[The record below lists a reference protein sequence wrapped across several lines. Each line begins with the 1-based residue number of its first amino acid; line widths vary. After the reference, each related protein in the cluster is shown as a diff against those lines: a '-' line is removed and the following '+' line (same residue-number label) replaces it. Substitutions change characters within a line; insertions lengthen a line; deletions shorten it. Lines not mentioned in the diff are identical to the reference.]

1 MNKFFLI
8 RFSFLNIQSLVNKKV
23 NLIINLSIFVIIFA
37 LSASLISI
45 MFENR
50 IETLESKVTKNEI
63 NQLLYT
69 KWLNRSP
76 KIIVEINNIDQNRK
90 TLKLFTEVVKLLP
103 DDDDD
108 ETSNLYNSNEEFF
121 QYNYYINEIVINNF
135 KNIDLA
141 LTDAILLSSSD
152 VDIKNIEQ
160 EKKKFRKLINQ
171 FDQNRYERIKFVD
184 NRNTQNW
191 KESQLYYKEFEKY
204 IQKNMQIINEQKLFF
219 LNFVSKY
226 FSSKRQYYTNKNLEH
241 LNEISDFAKLETR
254 FIFFAFLIQF
264 FIFTI
269 LQIFEVTIERERKN
283 EKNKKTII

>member
-108 ETSNLYNSNEEFF
+108 KTSNLYNARDELFEYS
-121 QYNYYINEIVINNF
+121 YYINEIVINNF
-135 KNIDLA
+135 KNIDLS
-141 LTDAILLSSSD
+141 LTDALLLSSSD
-152 VDIKNIEQ
+152 TDIKNIEQ

-269 LQIFEVTIERERKN
+269 LQIFEVTIEREKKN

>member
-8 RFSFLNIQSLVNKKV
+8 RFSFLNIQSLINKKV
-23 NLIINLSIFVIIFA
+23 NLIINLSIFVVIFA

-76 KIIVEINNIDQNRK
+76 KIIIQINNIDQNRK
-90 TLKLFTEVVKLLP
+90 SLKLFTEVVKLLP

-108 ETSNLYNSNEEFF
+108 ETSNLYNTYEEFF
-121 QYNYYINEIVINNF
+121 QYYYYINEVAINNF

-160 EKKKFRKLINQ
+160 EKKKFRKLINK

-184 NRNTQNW
+184 NKNTQNW
-191 KESQLYYKEFEKY
+191 KETQLYYKEFEKY

-219 LNFVSKY
+219 LNFVSSY
-226 FSSKRQYYTNKNLEH
+226 FSSKRQYYTNKNLEY

-269 LQIFEVTIERERKN
+269 LQIFEVTIERERNN

>member
-8 RFSFLNIQSLVNKKV
+8 RFSFLNIQSLINKKV

-108 ETSNLYNSNEEFF
+108 ETSSLYSARDELFE
-121 QYNYYINEIVINNF
+121 YSYYINEVVINNF

-141 LTDAILLSSSD
+141 LTDTILLSSSD
-152 VDIKNIEQ
+152 TDIKNIEQ

-171 FDQNRYERIKFVD
+171 FDQNDYERKKFVD
-184 NRNTQNW
+184 KRNTQNW

-204 IQKNMQIINEQKLFF
+204 IQKNMKIINEKKLFF
-219 LNFVSKY
+219 LNFASKY
-226 FSSKRQYYTNKNLEH
+226 FSSKRQYYTNKNLEY
-241 LNEISDFAKLETR
+241 LNEINDFAKLETR

-264 FIFTI
+264 LIFTI
-269 LQIFEVTIERERKN
+269 LQIFEVTIERERNN

>member
-108 ETSNLYNSNEEFF
+108 ETSSLYSARDELFE
-121 QYNYYINEIVINNF
+121 YSYYINEIVIINF
-135 KNIDLA
+135 KNIDLS

-152 VDIKNIEQ
+152 TDIKNIEQ

-269 LQIFEVTIERERKN
+269 LQIFEVTIESERKN

>member
-8 RFSFLNIQSLVNKKV
+8 RFSFLNIQNLINKKV

-108 ETSNLYNSNEEFF
+108 ETSSLYSARDELFE
-121 QYNYYINEIVINNF
+121 YSYYINEIVINNF
-135 KNIDLA
+135 KNIDLS

-152 VDIKNIEQ
+152 TDIKNIEQ

-184 NRNTQNW
+184 NKNTQNW
-191 KESQLYYKEFEKY
+191 KETQLYYKQFETY
-204 IQKNMQIINEQKLFF
+204 IQKNKQIIDEQKLFF
-219 LNFVSKY
+219 LNFVSNY

>member
-8 RFSFLNIQSLVNKKV
+8 RFAFLNIQSLINKKV
-23 NLIINLSIFVIIFA
+23 NLIINLSIFVVIFA

-76 KIIVEINNIDQNRK
+76 KIIIQINNIDENRK
-90 TLKLFTEVVKLLP
+90 TLKLFTEVVKFLP

-108 ETSNLYNSNEEFF
+108 ETSNLYKSNEEFF

-152 VDIKNIEQ
+152 TDIKNIEQ

-184 NRNTQNW
+184 NKNTQNW
-191 KESQLYYKEFEKY
+191 KEIQLYYQEFDKY

-219 LNFVSKY
+219 LNFASPY
-226 FSSKRQYYTNKNLEH
+226 FSSKRQYYINTNLEY
-241 LNEISDFAKLETR
+241 LNEINDFAKLETR

-269 LQIFEVTIERERKN
+269 LQIFEITIERERKN
-283 EKNKKTII
+283 EKNKKTVI

>member
-108 ETSNLYNSNEEFF
+108 ETSSLYSARDELFE
-121 QYNYYINEIVINNF
+121 YNYYINEVVINNF
-135 KNIDLA
+135 KNIDLS

-152 VDIKNIEQ
+152 TDIKNIEQ

-191 KESQLYYKEFEKY
+191 EESQLYYKEFEKY

>member
-160 EKKKFRKLINQ
+160 EKRKFRKLINQ

-184 NRNTQNW
+184 NKNTQNW
-191 KESQLYYKEFEKY
+191 KETQLYYKEFEKY

-219 LNFVSKY
+219 LNFVSSY
-226 FSSKRQYYTNKNLEH
+226 FSSKRQYYTNKNLKY
-241 LNEISDFAKLETR
+241 LNEINDFAKLETR

-283 EKNKKTII
+283 EKNKKTVI

>member
-8 RFSFLNIQSLVNKKV
+8 RFSFLNIQSLINKKV
-23 NLIINLSIFVIIFA
+23 NLIINLSIFVVIFA

-76 KIIVEINNIDQNRK
+76 KIIIQINNIDQNRK
-90 TLKLFTEVVKLLP
+90 SLKLFTEVVKLLP

-108 ETSNLYNSNEEFF
+108 ETSNLYNTYEEFF
-121 QYNYYINEIVINNF
+121 QYYYYINEVAINNF

-152 VDIKNIEQ
+152 TDIKNIEQ

-171 FDQNRYERIKFVD
+171 FDQNDYERINFED

-219 LNFVSKY
+219 LNFASKY
-226 FSSKRQYYTNKNLEH
+226 FSSKRQYYTNKNLEY
-241 LNEISDFAKLETR
+241 LNEINDFAKLETR

-269 LQIFEVTIERERKN
+269 LQIFEVTIERERNN

>member
-8 RFSFLNIQSLVNKKV
+8 RFSFLNIQSLLNKKV

-108 ETSNLYNSNEEFF
+108 KTSNLYNARDELFEYS
-121 QYNYYINEIVINNF
+121 YYINEIVINNF
-135 KNIDLA
+135 KNIDLS

-152 VDIKNIEQ
+152 TDIKNIEQ

-254 FIFFAFLIQF
+254 FIFFSFLIQF

-269 LQIFEVTIERERKN
+269 LQIFEITIEREKKN

>member
-1 MNKFFLI
+1 MNKLLLI
-8 RFSFLNIQSLVNKKV
+8 RFSFLNIQSLINKKV

-50 IETLESKVTKNEI
+50 IESLESKVTKNEI
-63 NQLLYT
+63 NQLIYT

-76 KIIVEINNIDQNRK
+76 KIIIQINNIDQNRK
-90 TLKLFTEVVKLLP
+90 TLKLFSEVIKLLP

-108 ETSNLYNSNEEFF
+108 ETSSLYSARDEFYE
-121 QYNYYINEIVINNF
+121 YNYYINEVVINNF

-152 VDIKNIEQ
+152 VDIKTIEQ
-160 EKKKFRKLINQ
+160 KKKKFRILINQ
-171 FDQNRYERIKFVD
+171 FDQNRYDRIKFQE
-184 NRNTQNW
+184 RKNTNNW
-191 KESQLYYKEFEKY
+191 KESELHYKKFKKY
-204 IQKNMQIINEQKLFF
+204 IQKNMQIIDEQKLFF
-219 LNFVSKY
+219 LNFASTY
-226 FSSKRQYYTNKNLEH
+226 FSSKRQYYTNKNIEY
-241 LNEISDFAKLETR
+241 LNEINDFAKLETR

-269 LQIFEVTIERERKN
+269 LQIFEITIERERKH
-283 EKNKKTII
+283 EKNKKTIV